1 MALFQNS
8 KIAELEN
15 RVSELTME
23 RNNLKYELETLQSE
37 GVTLQKYEQMAQEIR
52 RLKVEV
58 GKLNNKTADY
68 SEQIKYLKFEI
79 QTPNLPDESKSKKEI
94 ENLKA
99 QIEALQAN
107 SKPLHNMRGAGRKCT
122 YTKEDMTLIISLSN
136 QGYSIGKIYKAVDE
150 RFSKSTIQ
158 RIIKNAVIHN

>member
-8 KIAELEN
+8 KVTELEN
-15 RVSELTME
+15 RVSELITE

-37 GVTLQKYEQMAQEIR
+37 GVTLHKYEQMAHEIS

-58 GKLNNKTADY
+58 KKLNNKTADY
-68 SEQIKYLKFEI
+68 SEQIKYLKIEI
-79 QTPNLPDESKSKKEI
+79 QTSNSSDEDKYKNEI
-94 ENLKA
+94 NYLKA
-99 QIEALQAN
+99 QIETLQAN

-122 YTKEDMTLIISLSN
+122 YTKEDITLIISLSN
-136 QGYSIGKIYKAVDE
+136 QGYSIGKIHKAVDE

-158 RIIKNAVIHN
+158 RIIRNTVIHN